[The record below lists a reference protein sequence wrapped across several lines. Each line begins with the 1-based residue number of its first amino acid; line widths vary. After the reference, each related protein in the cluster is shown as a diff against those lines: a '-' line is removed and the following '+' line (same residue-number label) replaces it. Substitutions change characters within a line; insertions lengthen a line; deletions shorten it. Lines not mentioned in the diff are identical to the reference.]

1 MQSRLDRSGVI
12 KELKNVLDRAT
23 EGRIIPFMVG
33 EHTDVIDELGVD
45 SLNQLEIRF
54 EIERVWNLEITD
66 RQVRSLRT
74 IGQAADLI
82 IQLAAHENEL
92 V

>member
-82 IQLAAHENEL
+82 IQLAVHEEEM